1 MVQSKG
7 TPKVA
12 KAKAAKAKAKSLT
25 VKTNE
30 PSDHP
35 QASASTQ
42 RSSAVEPGTS
52 ASGGARVGAVLPP
65 EFQTL
70 ELCAGEGVL
79 SRYTVAQCMARG
91 IDVSDAK
98 YSTVD
103 LFGPSLTGAAY
114 LEAVWKAFGEEE
126 CDVPWY
132 TERGDGTKVRNVQ
145 RSPLSRPIQN
155 STASAYMHRILK
167 EGLSQLASGEA
178 VFRWKDGTRSFPA
191 EAGTFNHRAEAL
203 YRAAESHG
211 DNVFVKQALA

>member
-1 MVQSKG
+1 MHRKARGTQQCVLPLRCPCCFRAGQPVWAMVQNKG
-7 TPKVA
+7 TA
-12 KAKAAKAKAKSLT
+12 KIAKAKAPAKAAKAKAKSSVT
-25 VKTNE
+25 KE
-30 PSDHP
+30 QSGHP
-35 QASASTQ
+35 EASAST
-42 RSSAVEPGTS
+42 AVGSGTS
-52 ASGGARVGAVLPP
+52 ATGGARVGAVLPP

-70 ELCAGEGVL
+70 ELGAGEGVL

-91 IDVSDAK
+91 IDVSDGK

-114 LEAVWKAFGEEE
+114 LEAVWKAFGAEE

-167 EGLSQLASGEA
+167 EGLSQLASG
-178 VFRWKDGTRSFPA
+178 
-191 EAGTFNHRAEAL
+191 H
-203 YRAAESHG
+203 
-211 DNVFVKQALA
+211 LA

>member
-1 MVQSKG
+1 MVTSKKG
-7 TPKVA
+7 TGTGKV
-12 KAKAAKAKAKSLT
+12 AKAAKAKADSTKPKPKEQSARA
-25 VKTNE
+25 E
-30 PSDHP
+30 
-35 QASASTQ
+35 ASTQ
-42 RSSAVEPGTS
+42 RSPADGSGT
-52 ASGGARVGAVLPP
+52 ASGSARVGAVLPP
-65 EFQTL
+65 ELQTL
-70 ELCAGEGVL
+70 ELGAGEGVL

-132 TERGDGTKVRNVQ
+132 TERGDGNKVRNVQ

-178 VFRWKDGTRSFPA
+178 VFRWKDETRSFPA

-211 DNVFVKQALA
+211 DNVFVKQAL